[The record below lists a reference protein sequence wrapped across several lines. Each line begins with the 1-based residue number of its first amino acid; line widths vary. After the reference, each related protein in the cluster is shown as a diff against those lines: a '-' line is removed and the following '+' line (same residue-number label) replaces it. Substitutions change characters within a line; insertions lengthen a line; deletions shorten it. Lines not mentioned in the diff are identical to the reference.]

1 MRLRRVSHNR
11 RARSFSRSFHG
22 RPECPFRDFSG
33 FSGLP
38 AGAHRNGFVGSGR
51 SVCLGLATA
60 RRAGGRESTGKGRPR
75 PAVRRYFAAAATA
88 AASYSAVKITRA
100 EHGNIGPRRLQACSR
115 GSAAAAAAA
124 TVSVSLSNSHS
135 ARLAVTPTR
144 LSPAAAAAAL
154 ARRLR
159 RARPVRLARSPV
171 APRVSLEPP
180 QSLRFRHGA
189 RESSAPIGSLVPSV
203 VSGARVGCRF
213 LTRSP
218 VSRRPLKVA
227 PRRLPTIAA
236 AAAAARPH
244 SFSLFHAL
252 SVSPALDRRRP
263 SRSLV
268 IPAFVVRR
276 GAHHHPRFSKKSPRE
291 SFCVRS
297 SVSLSLSP
305 PPFVSL
311 SLSLV
316 RSAP

>member
-1 MRLRRVSHNR
+1 MSV
-11 RARSFSRSFHG
+11 
-22 RPECPFRDFSG
+22 
-33 FSGLP
+33 SGLP

-144 LSPAAAAAAL
+144 LSPAAAF
-154 ARRLR
+154 ARRHR

-218 VSRRPLKVA
+218 VSRRPLIVA
-227 PRRLPTIAA
+227 PRRLPTT
-236 AAAAARPH
+236 AAAARPH

-311 SLSLV
+311 SLSRSQCAV
-316 RSAP
+316 RFNLIIHVSRRFV